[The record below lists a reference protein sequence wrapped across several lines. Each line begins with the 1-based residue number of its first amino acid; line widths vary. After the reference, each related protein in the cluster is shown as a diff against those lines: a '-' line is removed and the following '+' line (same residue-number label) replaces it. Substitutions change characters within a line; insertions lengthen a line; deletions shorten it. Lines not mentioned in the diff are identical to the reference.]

1 MRGSRSTDH
10 LLHESR
16 QPYSPIAGDPASEPC
31 GTNVG
36 EAAGLDILL
45 AEGQIIHV
53 ITAGFQR
60 PPTSREISGVDCGE
74 LYIP

>member
-1 MRGSRSTDH
+1 MSLDN
-10 LLHESR
+10 
-16 QPYSPIAGDPASEPC
+16 SPITGDPASEPC

-36 EAAGLDILL
+36 EAADLDILL

-60 PPTSREISGVDCGE
+60 SPTGREISGVDCGE
-74 LYIP
+74 LYLP

>member
-1 MRGSRSTDH
+1 MAADPQIICCMSLDN
-10 LLHESR
+10 
-16 QPYSPIAGDPASEPC
+16 SPIAGDPASEPC

-60 PPTSREISGVDCGE
+60 PPTSREISGVDYGE
-74 LYIP
+74 LYLP